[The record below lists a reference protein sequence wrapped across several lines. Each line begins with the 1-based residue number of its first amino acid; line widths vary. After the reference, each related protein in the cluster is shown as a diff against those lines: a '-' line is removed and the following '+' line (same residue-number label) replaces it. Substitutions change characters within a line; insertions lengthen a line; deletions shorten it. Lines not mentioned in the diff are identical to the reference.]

1 MARDHFESVTMAKKS
16 RQAIDE
22 EIDQNIKRAF
32 DDLVNEPLPDRFTT
46 LLDKLKAQHADA
58 SDEDKRDG
66 ADASDA

>member
-1 MARDHFESVTMAKKS
+1 MAKKS

-58 SDEDKRDG
+58 SDRDKRDG